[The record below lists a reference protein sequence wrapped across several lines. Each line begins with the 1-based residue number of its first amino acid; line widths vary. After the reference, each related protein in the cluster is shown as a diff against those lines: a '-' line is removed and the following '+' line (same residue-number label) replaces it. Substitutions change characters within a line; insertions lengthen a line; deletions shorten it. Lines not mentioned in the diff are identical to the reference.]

1 MRHLLLICEEYEK
14 KFSIK
19 FNAAMSTWLYFNKGK
34 QPHACVPQFSIDGN
48 LINCASEYTH
58 LGNIISANLDD
69 ICEILSKRNSLCGKI
84 NNVLCYFRNRSPVVK
99 LKLLRSYCS
108 DFYGSVLWELA
119 HPSVE
124 DVCITWCKGLKRVWE
139 LPTRTH
145 SGLVVPL
152 CGLLPLRFELACRCS
167 RFIVK
172 CLNSSNSIVR
182 LLAGQDGIR
191 CCR

>member
-1 MRHLLLICEEYEK
+1 MYCAI
-14 KFSIK
+14 FVI
-19 FNAAMSTWLYFNKGK
+19 ATPWLNF
-34 QPHACVPQFSIDGN
+34 
-48 LINCASEYTH
+48 
-58 LGNIISANLDD
+58 
-69 ICEILSKRNSLCGKI
+69 
-84 NNVLCYFRNRSPVVK
+84 
-99 LKLLRSYCS
+99 LRSYCG

-124 DVCITWCKGLKRVWE
+124 DVCINWRKGLKRVWE

-145 SGLVVPL
+145 SALVAPL

-182 LLAGQDGIR
+182 FVAGPGVLHRRMHSPIGRNAQHSATVLGTPLSKLASINKKMAWIR
-191 CCR
+191 QHPVVYSGKQQGVVWFRFFKHECYSRVVIH